1 MEFGSVLL
9 YFSIHL
15 SGIRNNY
22 RAIIACVCWRQKLQ
36 DVGGTNHLH
45 ENDVQRQTHFIERGF
60 MGQEHWSAGELWT
73 KMGQN
78 VMILSLM
85 MLLSILIIHE
95 NHLVR
100 KVFLTINIISI
111 FGLNTLK
118 GQNSNTVMSKTLSKE
133 WK

>member
-9 YFSIHL
+9 YFSINL

-36 DVGGTNHLH
+36 DAGGTDHLH

-78 VMILSLM
+78 DIILSIM
-85 MLLSILIIHE
+85 ILLSIFIIHE
-95 NHLVR
+95 NYLVR
-100 KVFLTINIISI
+100 KYFGQSISYLYLDYY
-111 FGLNTLK
+111 GLK
-118 GQNSNTVMSKTLSKE
+118 GQNSNTVMPETLSKA
-133 WK
+133 